1 MTGFLRKVKDN
12 ITINEAKDTAEAELL
27 AERKRRILLVIKA
40 RWAIMGAYLA
50 YGAVA
55 ASWLF
60 YKFESFPLRSL
71 IFYGGGLL
79 CLISYNGF
87 LHYSYERLSKL
98 RGLAQLQ
105 MFFDILAA
113 TLIIHFTGGAASWFW
128 STYLLIVL
136 QSAFL
141 FDRKFQTLEIA
152 ALAGL
157 SFSLLAILRHNG
169 IIGNFS
175 LSFLTEQQTGNTA
188 YETLKILW
196 VIFSSFAVAIIASY
210 LLGMIRQR
218 ESYLAYKSITDGL
231 TDLYNHSYF
240 HKRLRSEI
248 ERAKRYDRVFSLAL
262 IDLDDFK
269 QYNDTYGHQAGDELL
284 RDVAIIFKESIRS
297 FDVDTVYRYGGDEFA
312 IMLPETG
319 SQKLAS
325 KESGAFSIAQRIQEK
340 IKKELPI
347 SISMGI
353 ASYPQHANDASRVF
367 KAADIALYRAKEKG
381 KNKVVVASRDLI
393 IRKLKGLPLKTPANG
408 KPS

>member
-1 MTGFLRKVKDN
+1 MSRFLRKVKDS
-12 ITINEAKDTAEAELL
+12 ITIDEAKDTAEAELL

-40 RWAIMGAYLA
+40 RWAIMGAYLS

-60 YKFESFPLRSL
+60 YKFPNNFPLRHL
-71 IFYGGGLL
+71 IFYGFGLL
-79 CLISYNGF
+79 CLITYNGF

-98 RGLAQLQ
+98 KGIAQLQ
-105 MFFDILAA
+105 MFFDVLAT
-113 TLIIHFTGGAASWFW
+113 TLIIYFTGGAASWFW
-128 STYLLIVL
+128 SIYLLIIL

-157 SFSLLAILRHNG
+157 SYSLLAILQHNG
-169 IIGNFS
+169 IISNYS
-175 LSFLTEQQTGNTA
+175 LSFLAEKSAGNTA

-284 RDVAIIFKESIRS
+284 RDVAIIFKQSIRS

-312 IMLPETG
+312 IMLPETT

-325 KESGAFSIAQRIQEK
+325 KGSGALSIAGRIQAK

-347 SISMGI
+347 SISIGI
-353 ASYPQHANDASRVF
+353 ASYPHHANEASRIF

-381 KNKVVVASRDLI
+381 KNNVVVASRKLI
-393 IRKLKGLPLKTPANG
+393 IRKLKGLPLKNT
-408 KPS
+408 S